1 MRKMK
6 RKPEA
11 MVSEKKKKKVVV
23 VVVGEPTG
31 RLYS

>member
-1 MRKMK
+1 MK

-23 VVVGEPTG
+23 VVGEPTG

>member
-1 MRKMK
+1 MK

-23 VVVGEPTG
+23 VVVVGEPTG